1 MTYTNKKLSQ
11 IEESARKRSK
21 KLTHITNKN
30 KFSVEDKIKFGL
42 CQHFVQYLV
51 TKDIPLK
58 KLAEMVDAPVT
69 RMSEI
74 TNYKFQKFTVD
85 KLIKYLCKLAE
96 HDNATRAY
104 LRVFRMVA
112 EMRIPTVKQSE
123 KIYKDVERTLSL

>member
-1 MTYTNKKLSQ
+1 MTYTNKQLSQ
-11 IEESARKRSK
+11 IEESARKRHK
-21 KLTHITNKN
+21 KLTHITNKE

-58 KLAEMVDAPVT
+58 KLAKMVDAPVT

-85 KLIKYLCKLAE
+85 KLISYLGKLAE
-96 HDNATRAY
+96 HDNPTKAY
-104 LRVFRMVA
+104 LRVFSMVA
-112 EMRIPTVKQSE
+112 EMRVPTVKQSE
-123 KIYKDVERTLSL
+123 KIYKDVEKTLNP